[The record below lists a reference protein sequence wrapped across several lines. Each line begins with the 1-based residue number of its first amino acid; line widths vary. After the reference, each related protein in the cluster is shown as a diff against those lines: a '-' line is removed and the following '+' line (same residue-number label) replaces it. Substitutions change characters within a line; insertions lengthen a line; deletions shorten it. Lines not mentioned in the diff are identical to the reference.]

1 MFIIGVDVICV
12 FYINVEFIKLEGLW
26 RCLIVYICG
35 CVFELFFIYDF
46 YVEFCVEFINVL
58 VKEKW

>member
-12 FYINVEFIKLEGLW
+12 IKFDINFIKLEGLV

-35 CVFELFFIYDF
+35 CVLELLFIYDF
-46 YVEFCVEFINVL
+46 YIEFCFEFINVL

>member
-1 MFIIGVDVICV
+1 MFIIGVDVIC
-12 FYINVEFIKLEGLW
+12 IKLIEIIFIKLEGLV
-26 RCLIVYICG
+26 RCLIVYMCG

-46 YVEFCVEFINVL
+46 YVEFCFEFINVL